1 MKLYIW
7 ITMNT
12 GLHAISSQQRRQFIL
27 NSQRRPALQSSAPAT
42 RLNAESEQ
50 TYTHQLKKPKQ
61 ATKEVQQ
68 VVAGMKIALQV
79 ASSQSLPTEDLQA
92 TK

>member
-1 MKLYIW
+1 ML
-7 ITMNT
+7 
-12 GLHAISSQQRRQFIL
+12 ISQ
-27 NSQRRPALQSSAPAT
+27 
-42 RLNAESEQ
+42 
-50 TYTHQLKKPKQ
+50 KKKQPNQ

-68 VVAGMKIALQV
+68 VVAGMKAALQV